1 MINMPIPCNK
11 SVPGNRAIQKSVLSH
26 GRGWNHQIVENK
38 TTQKKYRQSLVA
50 VTQAENKTQ
59 TIELRCPIASTS
71 FLLTCQCRSSTRYN
85 TTKNNDKRGQWVLKQ
100 Y

>member
-38 TTQKKYRQSLVA
+38 TPQK
-50 VTQAENKTQ
+50 
-59 TIELRCPIASTS
+59 STDN
-71 FLLTCQCRSSTRYN
+71 R
-85 TTKNNDKRGQWVLKQ
+85 
-100 Y
+100 